1 MAIISSLITPL
12 LSNGLFWGGII
23 AALGVLAAWIYLN
36 GRSSGKAAERQKA
49 LRQEIKD
56 RGKYEQGYK
65 NGLNMSDNERNE
77 WVRKYQS
84 KK

>member
-1 MAIISSLITPL
+1 MTALLSLISPL
-12 LSNGLFWGGII
+12 VSSGYFWGGII
-23 AALGVLAAWIYLN
+23 AALGLLAAWIYLN

-49 LRQEIKD
+49 LKQEIKD

-65 NGLNMSDNERNE
+65 NGLNMSDNERAE
-77 WVRKYQS
+77 WVRRFLS

>member
-1 MAIISSLITPL
+1 MTALLSLISPL
-12 LSNGLFWGGII
+12 VSSGYFWGGII
-23 AALGVLAAWIYLN
+23 AALGLLAAWIYLN

-49 LRQEIKD
+49 LKQEIKD

-65 NGLNMSDNERNE
+65 NGLNMSDNERVE
-77 WVRKYQS
+77 WVRKYQG